1 LDARRSWQ
9 HRRRVQIKKRRQ
21 HDCTTPYI
29 PKTVAKPV
37 QQLPVGNRFNGD
49 GNRIVELV
57 LVATTTNNTTAASDD
72 DAINKDNSN
81 SSAL

>member
-1 LDARRSWQ
+1 M
-9 HRRRVQIKKRRQ
+9 
-21 HDCTTPYI
+21 TPSVS
-29 PKTVAKPV
+29 KTVAKRV
-37 QQLPVGNRFNGD
+37 QQLPVGNRFYGG

-72 DAINKDNSN
+72 DAINKDKSN